1 MPIDARFLAFAD
13 STLEGGLIST
23 IGISS
28 PSFSFAPF
36 NEALERVRKHFDLW
50 EIVSDLEHDLPKLEG
65 DISYAMDSYGI
76 KFQVHA
82 PIADLNI
89 GSPATRSRKFSLD
102 EILGLIDIC
111 ERLSIKTLTIHPG
124 VAIAYGDEVKERVRS
139 ATKESLKAIDR
150 KVNGMSLKVALENMP
165 PASWS
170 IGYDLKELLSM
181 IDGTSIGICFDTGH
195 ANIAGSVDDF
205 LRENRRLV
213 NVHLHNNDRSSDQHM
228 PLDAGSLDIESI
240 VGTLR
245 KFYSGNYIIESR
257 DLDEGIHSKK
267 CLEKWLE

>member
-150 KVNGMSLKVALENMP
+150 KVEGMSLKVALENMP

-195 ANIAGSVDDF
+195 ANIAGSIDDF

-240 VGTLR
+240 VSTLR

>member
-1 MPIDARFLAFAD
+1 L
-13 STLEGGLIST
+13 

-28 PSFSFAPF
+28 PNFSFSPF
-36 NEALERVRKHFDLW
+36 NEVLERIRKHFDLW
-50 EIVSDLEHDLPKLEG
+50 EIISDLEHDLSKLEG

-89 GSPATRSRKFSLD
+89 GSPAARSRKFSLD
-102 EILGLIDIC
+102 EILGLIDTC
-111 ERLSIKTLTIHPG
+111 ERLSIETLTIHPG
-124 VAIAYGDEVKERVRS
+124 AAIAYGDEVKERVRN

-150 KVNGMSLKVALENMP
+150 KIIGMSLKVALENMP

-181 IDGTSIGICFDTGH
+181 IDGTNIGICFDTGH
-195 ANIAGSVDDF
+195 ANIAGSIDGF
-205 LRENRRLV
+205 LRENRRLA
-213 NVHLHNNDRSSDQHM
+213 NVHLHNNDKSFDQHM
-228 PLDAGSLDIESI
+228 PLDSGSLDIESI
-240 VGTLR
+240 VVALR
-245 KFYSGNYIIESR
+245 KFYSGNYIIEAR

-267 CLEKWLE
+267 CLEKWLER